1 MEVIIKSTSSTVDD
15 MIVIET
21 STTIGEFTTTSRA
34 GYNKL
39 ELMDNRY
46 LSGTLE
52 ERTEALRQS
61 AEAMTETSVRLHFQ
75 ALAKIAKP
83 EPQVTEV
90 TGSLAELTKKADL
103 MAQADDVEK
112 PVKKPRQTRAKKT
125 TTESAK

>member
-83 EPQVTEV
+83 EPVVTEV
-90 TGSLAELTKKADL
+90 KGTKADIL
-103 MAQADDVEK
+103 IVDDVEAPAEK

-125 TTESAK
+125 TESAK

>member
-61 AEAMTETSVRLHFQ
+61 AESMTETSVRLHFQ

-83 EPQVTEV
+83 EPEVTEV
-90 TGSLAELTKKADL
+90 SPTGRLKSSQPEIQSLPS
-103 MAQADDVEK
+103 EK

-125 TTESAK
+125 TTEAAK

>member
-83 EPQVTEV
+83 EPVVTEV
-90 TGSLAELTKKADL
+90 SPTGRLKASEPEIQSLPS
-103 MAQADDVEK
+103 EK

-125 TTESAK
+125 TESAK